1 MATCPKCMGA
11 LTEHHKCP
19 PRILRRI
26 TDAVSTVGV
35 GSLLGAILCFAVD
48 ERPAGALVLA
58 AAALGAV
65 LAVAVREAILGRP
78 S

>member
-1 MATCPKCMGA
+1 MGA

-19 PRILRRI
+19 PRAWRRV

-35 GSLLGAILCFAVD
+35 GSVIGAMLCFAID
-48 ERPAGALVLA
+48 DRPAGALVMA
-58 AAALGAV
+58 TAALGAV
-65 LAVAVREAILGRP
+65 LAYAIRQAILGRP

>member
-26 TDAVSTVGV
+26 TDALSTVGV
-35 GSLLGAILCFAVD
+35 GSLVGAILCFVVD

-58 AAALGAV
+58 ASALGAV
-65 LAVAVREAILGRP
+65 LAVAVRQAIVGRP

>member
-1 MATCPKCMGA
+1 MGA
-11 LTEHHKCP
+11 LTENHKCP
-19 PRILRRI
+19 PRILRRV
-26 TDAVSTVGV
+26 TDAISTVGM
-35 GSLLGAILCFAVD
+35 GSLAGIFLCFVFE

-65 LAVAVREAILGRP
+65 IAVAVRQAILGRP

>member
-1 MATCPKCMGA
+1 MGA
-11 LTEHHKCP
+11 LTENHKCP
-19 PRILRRI
+19 PRIMRRV

-35 GSLLGAILCFAVD
+35 GSVSGAIL
-48 ERPAGALVLA
+48 ALVLDEHATTALMVA

-65 LAVAVREAILGRP
+65 LAVAVRQAIVGKP